1 MVSIATI
8 AEKAN
13 AGEPVTMVNA
23 YDSSMARLVDRSDVE
38 MILVGDSVG
47 LTTLGYD
54 STSRV
59 SIEEMI
65 HHAAAVTRVVEET
78 PVVVD
83 LPFGSYNVT
92 SVDAVRNAN
101 RLRKDGRAD
110 AIKLEGGREV
120 AECVASI
127 TEGGIPVIGYI
138 GVTPQ
143 TTTIGDD
150 PLPGRTA
157 TEAGSIRDD
166 AIALDEAGAVGTVL
180 ELVTTTAASAV
191 TEAIDGMTIG
201 IGAGS
206 GCNAQVVTL
215 HDLLGLGE
223 VLPETAAGIG
233 TDLGTAIV
241 EHLNGFHGAVASG
254 EFPDGN
260 ATEPMAEDDAD
271 DFARDT

>member
-1 MVSIATI
+1 
-8 AEKAN
+8 
-13 AGEPVTMVNA
+13 
-23 YDSSMARLVDRSDVE
+23 
-38 MILVGDSVG
+38 
-47 LTTLGYD
+47 
-54 STSRV
+54 
-59 SIEEMI
+59 
-65 HHAAAVTRVVEET
+65 
-78 PVVVD
+78 
-83 LPFGSYNVT
+83 
-92 SVDAVRNAN
+92 VRNAN
-101 RLRKDGRAD
+101 RLRKDGRA
-110 AIKLEGGREV
+110 
-120 AECVASI
+120 
-127 TEGGIPVIGYI
+127 
-138 GVTPQ
+138 
-143 TTTIGDD
+143 
-150 PLPGRTA
+150 
-157 TEAGSIRDD
+157 D

-260 ATEPMAEDDAD
+260 ATEPMAEDEAD